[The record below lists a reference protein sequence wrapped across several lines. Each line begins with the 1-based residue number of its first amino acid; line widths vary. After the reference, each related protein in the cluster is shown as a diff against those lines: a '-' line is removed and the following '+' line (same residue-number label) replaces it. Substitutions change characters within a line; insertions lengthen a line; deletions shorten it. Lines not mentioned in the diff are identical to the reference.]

1 MKKNHSISFF
11 WAGISLE
18 VVFGTFLLIRS
29 LARRGH
35 ASNLRLRNED
45 LSSPALSPEDLA
57 SRHLADLNAAG
68 QPELEELGLDAESV
82 DRLIEN
88 RPYRNKAELLSR
100 MVVPQE
106 VYTAIKDK
114 IAVANAQEPFKVA

>member
-1 MKKNHSISFF
+1 
-11 WAGISLE
+11 
-18 VVFGTFLLIRS
+18 
-29 LARRGH
+29 
-35 ASNLRLRNED
+35 
-45 LSSPALSPEDLA
+45 
-57 SRHLADLNAAG
+57 
-68 QPELEELGLDAESV
+68 LEELGLDAESV

-106 VYTAIKDK
+106 VYAAIKDK